1 MPAIFT
7 YPPSGS
13 AFTPYSMPLRVN
25 DQILGPNPTKYS
37 STLKPNARATR

>member
-13 AFTPYSMPLRVN
+13 AFTPYSMSFRVN
-25 DQILGPNPTKYS
+25 DQSFGPNPMKYC
-37 STLKPNARATR
+37 STLKPNARAAT